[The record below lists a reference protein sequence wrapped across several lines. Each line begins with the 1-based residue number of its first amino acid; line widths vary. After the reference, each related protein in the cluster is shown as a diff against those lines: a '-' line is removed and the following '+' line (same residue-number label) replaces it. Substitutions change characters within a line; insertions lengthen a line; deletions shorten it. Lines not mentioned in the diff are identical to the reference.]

1 MENTWYNK
9 YCNQKKILNN
19 KNVDQ
24 YINLFKQSEKFINK
38 INKLE
43 DTFNED
49 IENLEKEGNNINLLI
64 KELNLKTSL
73 EVLQKESHIIKLL
86 SKYALQNNNL
96 NYTFF
101 YNSLIL
107 LINISNI
114 LRERLKQ
121 PKLKHEDYD
130 INTFIPRCSYKFC
143 NFRGSCGY
151 NYNDKKQMCYQD
163 HYVHNMVSA
172 DLLILSEYIQLFKNN
187 NILTHNKEILK
198 SINTL
203 SFVINHMEKELK
215 SKCLYQNK
223 NDWNNFHYTKKIVK
237 KIIKNKVK

>member
-1 MENTWYNK
+1 MENSWYNK
-9 YCNQKKILNN
+9 YCKKNIIFDNENIN
-19 KNVDQ
+19 K
-24 YINLFKQSEKFINK
+24 YINLFKKSEKFMSK

-43 DTFNED
+43 DTFNDD
-49 IENLEKEGNNINLLI
+49 IKQLEKEGNNINLILD
-64 KELNLKTSL
+64 ELKQKTSL

-86 SKYALQNNNL
+86 SKYSLQNNNL
-96 NYTFF
+96 NYNFF

-114 LRERLKQ
+114 LRERIKQ
-121 PKLKHEDYD
+121 PKLNHEDYD
-130 INTFIPRCSYKFC
+130 INNFIPRCSYKFC
-143 NFRGSCGY
+143 NFKGSCCY
-151 NYNDKKQMCYQD
+151 NYNDSKQICYQD

-172 DLLILSEYIQLFKNN
+172 DLIVLSEYIQLFKNDD
-187 NILTHNKEILK
+187 ILVHNKEILK

-223 NDWNNFHYTKKIVK
+223 SDWNSFHFTKKVIK

>member
-9 YCNQKKILNN
+9 YCNKKTFLDN
-19 KNVDQ
+19 KNIDQ
-24 YINLFKQSEKFINK
+24 YLNLFKQSEKFISK

-43 DTFNED
+43 DTFNDDIKKLEED
-49 IENLEKEGNNINLLI
+49 GGDINLLI
-64 KELNLKTSL
+64 KELKLKTSL
-73 EVLQKESHIIKLL
+73 EVLQKESHVIKLL

-130 INTFIPRCSYKFC
+130 INNFIPRCSYKFC

-151 NYNDKKQMCYQD
+151 NYNDTKQLCYQD
-163 HYVHNMVSA
+163 HVVHNMVSA
-172 DLLILSEYIQLFKNN
+172 DLLVLSEYIQLFKNDD
-187 NILTHNKEILK
+187 ILTHNKEILK

-223 NDWNNFHYTKKIVK
+223 SDWNNFHYTKKVVK
-237 KIIKNKVK
+237 KIIKNKTK